1 MVSLWPGYIPQ
12 GTYER
17 ACYDSLIKDIYVSDV
32 EAGLTFTRDNLC
44 SVFEFK
50 DSSRNAVEFLWNFD
64 HPQSGSANEVSG
76 PEASHDYLID
86 TGFFNVCLTVRN
98 VHGCED
104 TACQLVEARYYEF
117 ATLYNVFTPNGDLF
131 NDDFGMEMINP
142 ELYSLRI
149 YNRWGELV
157 FMSED
162 PRLRWNGQLFNTGE
176 PLPDG
181 DYFYVFRYS
190 FKCTNDLHESQGM
203 VMLIR

>member
-1 MVSLWPGYIPQ
+1 
-12 GTYER
+12 
-17 ACYDSLIKDIYVSDV
+17 
-32 EAGLTFTRDNLC
+32 
-44 SVFEFK
+44 
-50 DSSRNAVEFLWNFD
+50 
-64 HPQSGSANEVSG
+64 
-76 PEASHDYLID
+76 
-86 TGFFNVCLTVRN
+86 
-98 VHGCED
+98 
-104 TACQLVEARYYEF
+104 LVEARYYEF